1 MISALGWI
9 PRGAAKRTPDKFVL
23 SKEEINM
30 MTQLAAEQDEEDA
43 AELEGDDDEDDE
55 DMEGGDADMGADD
68 DDDTELPEGFKMD
81 EYDEED
87 NEVAVKEYLGGEGA
101 GGAGDDDEI
110 EDELEDEE
118 DAFDDDDEDKEDME
132 IRSTDAV
139 LMVATTEEDFSNL
152 EVQVYEEETGN
163 LYVHHEINLPAFP
176 LSLAWMDMAP
186 MLPENGAPVNGSFV
200 AVGTFKP
207 GIEIWNL
214 DVLDVLEPTATLGG
228 EENASLRDVA
238 VPKAMRKKHKKA
250 QLKPGSHEDAVLGL
264 DWNASH
270 RNMLASASADATVK
284 IWDITTQQCMHT
296 MSHHTDKVQSVR
308 WNPVEATVLASASF
322 DRSLVVLDGRNPG
335 AYSKFALSADV
346 ESLQWHPHTPS
357 VLVASSEDGFVVAY
371 DVRMNNGSPLF
382 RFQAHQAAVSAIS
395 FSPLM
400 PGLFATAS
408 VDKHVKIW
416 DLAGNSPVCVAS
428 KDMNIGEL
436 MTLSFYKDSPFL
448 LATGGSNG
456 MVALWDT
463 TENDA
468 VERKFTSR
476 MAGHQQGVAPAVE
489 SNLNLG
495 ASFKTAYDLGEELI
509 REEEAA
515 KASAAP
521 KSKKGK
527 KAGKK

>member
-23 SKEEINM
+23 SKEEIQM
-30 MTQLAAEQDEEDA
+30 MTQLAAEDDEEAA
-43 AELEGDDDEDDE
+43 AEAENDEDEDDE
-55 DMEGGDADMGADD
+55 DMEADADMGAEDD
-68 DDDTELPEGFKMD
+68 SDPLPEGFKMD
-81 EYDEED
+81 EYDDED
-87 NEVAVKEYLGGEGA
+87 DDVAVKEYLGGEGA
-101 GGAGDDDEI
+101 AGAGDDDEI
-110 EDELEDEE
+110 EDEAEDLDDE
-118 DAFDDDDEDKEDME
+118 AFDEDDDEDKEDME
-132 IRSTDAV
+132 IRPTDAV
-139 LMVATTEEDFSNL
+139 LMIATTEEDYSNL
-152 EVQVYEEETGN
+152 EIQVYEEDTGN

-176 LSLAWMDMAP
+176 LSLAWMDLAP
-186 MLPENGAPVNGSFV
+186 VLPENGNPVNGSFV

-214 DVLDVLEPTATLGG
+214 DVLDVLEPAATLGG
-228 EENASLRDVA
+228 EDNASLRDVA

-284 IWDITTQQCMHT
+284 IWDVTTQQCMHT
-296 MSHHTDKVQSVR
+296 MSHHADKVQSVR

-322 DRSLVVLDGRNPG
+322 DRSIIVLDGRNP
-335 AYSKFALSADV
+335 AAFSKFALSADV

-357 VLVASSEDGFVVAY
+357 VLVASSEDGIVVGY
-371 DVRMNNGSPLF
+371 DVRMNNGAPLF
-382 RFQAHQAAVSAIS
+382 RFQAHDAAVSAIS

-416 DLAGNSPVCVAS
+416 DMAGNAPVCVAS

-448 LATGGSNG
+448 LAAGGSG
-456 MVALWDT
+456 GIVALWDT
-463 TENDA
+463 AENDA
-468 VERKFTSR
+468 VERKFTAR
-476 MAGHQQGVAPAVE
+476 IAGHQQGVVPAVE
-489 SNLNLG
+489 GNLNLG

-515 KASAAP
+515 KAAAP
-521 KSKKGK
+521 KPKKGK